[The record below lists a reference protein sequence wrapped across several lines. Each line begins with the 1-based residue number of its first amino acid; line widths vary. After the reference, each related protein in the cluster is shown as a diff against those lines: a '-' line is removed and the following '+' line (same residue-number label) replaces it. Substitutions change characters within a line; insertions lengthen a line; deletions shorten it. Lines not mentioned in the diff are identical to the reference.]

1 MSIYIAN
8 LHFSVTD
15 IELRQLFEQYGA
27 VKSVNLILDK
37 KTKKSKGFAFVEIE
51 NNLEANIAIEE
62 INQKIIR
69 GRSTKVSKAKK

>member
-15 IELRQLFEQYGA
+15 TELIQLFEQYGT
-27 VKSVNLILDK
+27 VESVNLILDK
-37 KTKKSKGFAFVEIE
+37 KTKKSKGFAFVEME
-51 NNLEANIAIEE
+51 NSTEANIAIEE